1 MTLRPVDMQ
10 IVIQKASEL
19 VKNQYQEHNKVQLQ
33 QQIAQQV
40 QNNAEKGDRQVNTLQ
55 STYRSQIKNGREKEQ
70 KEEKGKGKRNKKNQ
84 KGSVIDIK
92 I

>member
-19 VKNQYQEHNKVQLQ
+19 VKNQYQEHNNVQLQ